1 MDESTA
7 RLSMKIISQWMH
19 SSKYSRIIKL
29 EENRLPNRI
38 FFQLKYTNMKI
49 IFNLTLLVKVQSLL
63 LSLSRDIW
71 CRDAAR
77 GLTTLVG
84 IVVGALKIQETVAL
98 SNTGWQR
105 RVDVVV
111 ARALSKAS
119 FGGCFGG
126 YHLTEDSQ
134 SDIKVRFFMVKKLI
148 RRVD

>member
-1 MDESTA
+1 
-7 RLSMKIISQWMH
+7 
-19 SSKYSRIIKL
+19 
-29 EENRLPNRI
+29 
-38 FFQLKYTNMKI
+38 MKI

-98 SNTGWQR
+98 SNTDWQR

-126 YHLTEDSQ
+126 YHLAEDSQ